1 MLRFFLSLKKK
12 YALSKE
18 ICHYEK
24 KKKINMIHSKIK
36 TINLEKKNPK
46 CKEQF

>member
-24 KKKINMIHSKIK
+24 KKKNQYDSLKNK
-36 TINLEKKNPK
+36 NYQFGEKKS
-46 CKEQF
+46 

>member
-24 KKKINMIHSKIK
+24 KKKKNQYDSLKNK
-36 TINLEKKNPK
+36 NYQFGEKKS
-46 CKEQF
+46 